1 MPPHDPEE
9 KMLRRA
15 LATVSLLCA
24 AVGAAA
30 QDYPNRPLRLI
41 VPFAPGGATDIPARL
56 VAPKLTEALGQPV
69 IIENRTG
76 AGGIIGIDAAAKSAP
91 DGYTLLM
98 ATNAELVM
106 HPSIYPKL
114 PYDVSKDF
122 IPVSIMLESPMLLV
136 TSASSS
142 FNSVADVLAAARA
155 KPGSV
160 TYSTAGTGSTSHV
173 LTEMLA
179 LQAGVKLLHVPYK
192 GGAPASAAVSTG
204 EVAVALLNLG
214 SALNFVKSGKAKA
227 LAVTSAKRHPNFP
240 DWPTAIEAGIPGFAE
255 EIWIGMAVPAGVRRD
270 IVDKLSA
277 EVAKAL
283 RAPDVRERLVQLGN
297 DPLGTTPDEAAA
309 RIKREFPRYS
319 AAIKQANIRPE

>member
-1 MPPHDPEE
+1 MMQRTLASISVTVCF
-9 KMLRRA
+9 ML
-15 LATVSLLCA
+15 A
-24 AVGAAA
+24 AFAVAA
-30 QDYPNRPLRLI
+30 QDYPNRTIRII
-41 VPFAPGGATDIPARL
+41 VPFPPGGATDIPARL
-56 VAPKLTEALGQPV
+56 IAPKLTDALGQPV
-69 IIENRTG
+69 VIENRTG
-76 AGGIIGIDAAAKSAP
+76 AGGIIGIEAAARSQP

-114 PYDVSKDF
+114 PYDVSKDL
-122 IPVSIMLESPMLLV
+122 IPVSIMLESPMLVV

-160 TYSTAGTGSTSHV
+160 TYSTAGIGSTSHV

-192 GGAPASAAVSTG
+192 GGAPASAAGSTG
-204 EVAVALLNLG
+204 VVAVALLNLG
-214 SALNFVKSGKAKA
+214 SALNFVKGGKAKA

-270 IVDKLSA
+270 IVDRVSA

-283 RAPDVRERLVQLGN
+283 RAPDVRERLVSLGN
-297 DPLGTTPDEAAA
+297 TPLGTTPDEAAA